1 VVCPLGPDAHARSLS
16 PTAPTG
22 LAAAYCPTIAS
33 DADKYLAI
41 YFNDHLAGAT
51 AGLELAKR
59 IRGQNEG
66 TELGAFMEGLVA
78 EIAEDR
84 QTLLEFID
92 LIDAGQDRLK
102 VAGGWITEKLGRL
115 KLNGQLIGYS
125 PLSRFIELEGLS
137 LGIEGKRLMWLA
149 LVDTQPERFGADRLR
164 ELVARA
170 ERQREAVE
178 EHRRAAREAFG
189 S

>member
-1 VVCPLGPDAHARSLS
+1 VVRPLAPHTRARRLS
-16 PTAPTG
+16 PTARQASPRHT
-22 LAAAYCPTIAS
+22 ARTIAS

-78 EIAEDR
+78 EIDEDR
-84 QTLLEFID
+84 QTLLEFMER
-92 LIDAGQDRLK
+92 IDAGQDRLK

-115 KLNGQLIGYS
+115 KLNGQLLGYS

-137 LGIEGKRLMWLA
+137 LGIEGKRLMWVA
-149 LVDTQPERFGADRLR
+149 LLDTQPERFGADRLR

-178 EHRRAAREAFG
+178 EHRRAARDAFG
-189 S
+189 T